1 MPACMDYRNAVTE
14 VRLYASPGDA
24 YEPMNALS
32 DVLSKL
38 GPRDPTFVFGT
49 VRQSSRNPHTHF
61 PDNYHTDGD
70 CVVDIQVGKRPWEN
84 LWRDQGTWQVAHE
97 CVHLLDPV
105 ERGAA
110 NFLEEGLATWFQD
123 ELLFH
128 DDNVKRYI
136 ARNSPPP
143 EPYSTAKRL
152 VVQCQPQIVPVVK
165 KIRSS
170 GTRIRDSREKTLA
183 LVYVHGHIVG

>member
-1 MPACMDYRNAVTE
+1 MDYRKAVTE
-14 VRLYASPGDA
+14 VRLYAFPSDA

-32 DVLSKL
+32 DVLSK
-38 GPRDPTFVFGT
+38 
-49 VRQSSRNPHTHF
+49 
-61 PDNYHTDGD
+61 
-70 CVVDIQVGKRPWEN
+70 VGKRPWEN

-123 ELLFH
+123 EPLFH

-152 VVQCQPQIVPVVK
+152 VLQCQPQIILAVK
-165 KIRSS
+165 NIRSS
-170 GTRIRDSREKTLA
+170 RTRIRDSRVKTLA
-183 LVYVHGHIVG
+183 LVHVHGQIVG